1 VLSVVNDFGSLKRKC
16 LISLIENFAEIMP
29 DSLAAKSAEIID
41 SCVLSE
47 IVFTGMFVNKN
58 KQ

>member
-1 VLSVVNDFGSLKRKC
+1 VFSAVNVKPKSQIPPLLK
-16 LISLIENFAEIMP
+16 NAEIMP

-47 IVFTGMFVNKN
+47 IVFTRMFVNKN

>member
-1 VLSVVNDFGSLKRKC
+1 VVNETPQSQIPPLLKA
-16 LISLIENFAEIMP
+16 AEIMP

-41 SCVLSE
+41 SCVLNE